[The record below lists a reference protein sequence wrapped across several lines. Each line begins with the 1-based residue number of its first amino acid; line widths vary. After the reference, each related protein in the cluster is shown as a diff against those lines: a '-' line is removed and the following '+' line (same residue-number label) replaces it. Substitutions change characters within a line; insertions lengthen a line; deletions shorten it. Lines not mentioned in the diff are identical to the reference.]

1 MLLHRRNHEFVA
13 REERGVAQRQVMWA
27 PWSPAQI
34 VALAFGI
41 FLLVLGAATLSNTGL
56 SGNAITAT
64 KVTTWGFGG
73 TAVMGLIEVAA
84 GLLLILAGAIPG
96 AGRGTMAFLGVL
108 ALGFGILILAAQP
121 SLYDGLGVNHAAGW
135 LFLITGIVNLLAAML
150 APVFID
156 SHSSATAYDDEVVHH
171 DRV

>member
-1 MLLHRRNHEFVA
+1 MLLHRRDHGLMA
-13 REERGVAQRQVMWA
+13 REDRAVDERHVMWA
-27 PWSPAQI
+27 PWSPAQV

-56 SGNAITAT
+56 NGSAITTT
-64 KVTTWGFGG
+64 KTITWGFGG
-73 TAVMGLIEVAA
+73 TAVLGLIDVVA

-121 SLYDGLGVNHAAGW
+121 SLYDGLGVNDADGW

-156 SHSSATAYDDEVVHH
+156 SHRSARAYDDEVVHH
-171 DRV
+171 DRY

>member
-1 MLLHRRNHEFVA
+1 MLLHRRNHEFAA
-13 REERGVAQRQVMWA
+13 REDRGVTERRVMWA

-34 VALAFGI
+34 IALAFGI
-41 FLLVLGAATLSNTGL
+41 FLLILGAATLSNTGL
-56 SGNAITAT
+56 NGSSITAT

-73 TAVMGLIEVAA
+73 TAVMGIIDVVA

-121 SLYDGLGVNHAAGW
+121 SLYDGLGVNDADGW